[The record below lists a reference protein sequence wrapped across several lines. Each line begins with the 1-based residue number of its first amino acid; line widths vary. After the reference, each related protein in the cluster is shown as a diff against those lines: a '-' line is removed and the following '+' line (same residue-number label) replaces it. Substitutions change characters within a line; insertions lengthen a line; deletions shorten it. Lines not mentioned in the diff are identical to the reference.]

1 MKIWQLHTVNLIGL
15 IFGYSAATIV
25 FHVPIKFQ
33 LPTSLTFSVIGD
45 RANSTF
51 ERPKKSHFRVFL
63 SKIRISLKICTPLR
77 LVVRL
82 TNFENFREKAKIWP
96 KIWAKS
102 RFSANFCSKFPFI
115 LKGVILCPMPDD
127 TVFDGQ
133 LPCMDTYTRT
143 MMVRSY
149 RIAKKYGFS
158 IFPHATWKLG
168 NSTPLTRFL
177 GILQPQSSFAYRP

>member
-15 IFGYSAATIV
+15 IFGYSAAPIV

-51 ERPKKSHFRVFL
+51 ERPKKSHFRGFL

-82 TNFENFREKAKIWP
+82 TNFENFREKAKIW
-96 KIWAKS
+96 AKS
-102 RFSANFCSKFPFI
+102 RFY
-115 LKGVILCPMPDD
+115 
-127 TVFDGQ
+127 GQ
-133 LPCMDTYTRT
+133 FLLQ
-143 MMVRSY
+143 
-149 RIAKKYGFS
+149 IS
-158 IFPHATWKLG
+158 IYPEGSNLVPHA
-168 NSTPLTRFL
+168 RH
-177 GILQPQSSFAYRP
+177 SF